1 MHHQP
6 RRTTAI
12 GRRCWQR
19 LAQVTRGALAAAAV
33 QVEHPAGDE
42 EQAHAQAAE
51 HHHYAPGHA
60 EVAARV
66 QREHA
71 GGQLRAGALARIGA
85 GIEHGP
91 RAWVQLQQIMRAVML
106 AAALRRITGHH
117 PHVQCLPRLLRQAQV
132 DVAGAHAGQC
142 VQRGFD
148 AFQVQGG
155 VGGDLVPGGRCDA
168 QQGVGGTAIPVE
180 RPPQAGQRT
189 HQVDQQHPG
198 ADHRVQAPQEATA
211 AAFPFHRQPAAPVP
225 PAPRPAQ
232 VEPGQ
237 GEEQQRDGTT
247 AGDPFAALA
256 GGEVAVQV
264 FDEVEE
270 RLPTQGTE
278 ALTAV
283 RVEVHPVFLAAG
295 KARHRR
301 PLSGGIHAQ
310 ALQGAITAGLQ
321 QRHQFA
327 EFKRKLAVGMVLGD
341 LGEAGIGRP
350 QQFILEGQHGAAEA
364 HHGQHGT
371 GGDAQQ
377 PVQLEQD
384 VLEHRRRRAWK
395 AAARILRNSK

>member
-1 MHHQP
+1 M
-6 RRTTAI
+6 
-12 GRRCWQR
+12 
-19 LAQVTRGALAAAAV
+19 
-33 QVEHPAGDE
+33 
-42 EQAHAQAAE
+42 
-51 HHHYAPGHA
+51 
-60 EVAARV
+60 
-66 QREHA
+66 
-71 GGQLRAGALARIGA
+71 
-85 GIEHGP
+85 
-91 RAWVQLQQIMRAVML
+91 
-106 AAALRRITGHH
+106 
-117 PHVQCLPRLLRQAQV
+117 
-132 DVAGAHAGQC
+132 
-142 VQRGFD
+142 
-148 AFQVQGG
+148 
-155 VGGDLVPGGRCDA
+155 
-168 QQGVGGTAIPVE
+168 
-180 RPPQAGQRT
+180 
-189 HQVDQQHPG
+189 
-198 ADHRVQAPQEATA
+198 
-211 AAFPFHRQPAAPVP
+211 
-225 PAPRPAQ
+225 
-232 VEPGQ
+232 
-237 GEEQQRDGTT
+237 
-247 AGDPFAALA
+247 
-256 GGEVAVQV
+256 QV

-310 ALQGAITAGLQ
+310 ALQRAFAASLQ
-321 QRHQFA
+321 QRHQLA